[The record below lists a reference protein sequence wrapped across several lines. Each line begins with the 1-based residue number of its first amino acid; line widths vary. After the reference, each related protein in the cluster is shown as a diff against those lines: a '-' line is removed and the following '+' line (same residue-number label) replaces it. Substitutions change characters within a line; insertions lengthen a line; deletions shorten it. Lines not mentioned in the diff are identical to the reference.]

1 MKLIGSLLAAGLTM
15 AIVLV
20 IVVYSFIPSN
30 KPVEVVSV
38 EQGVAT
44 APTMQAL
51 PTLPPP
57 TADTSQLEAALAQRE
72 AAYQQQISQLEQALQ
87 ERQTTYQTQIESV
100 AGQLATVQS
109 NFTQLQSQEQA
120 LLTQVADLE
129 TTRNERLVTYQT
141 QLQQAQAQYQPRFAE
156 LQTRIN
162 ELQQQLAE
170 ANAVLGQ

>member
-15 AIVLV
+15 AIILV
-20 IVVYSFIPSN
+20 IVVYSFLPSN
-30 KPVEVVSV
+30 KPVEAVSA
-38 EQGVAT
+38 EQGAVT
-44 APTMQAL
+44 VPTMQIL

-72 AAYQQQISQLEQALQ
+72 AVYHQQISQLGQALQ
-87 ERQTTYQTQIESV
+87 ERQTTYQTQIETV
-100 AGQLATVQS
+100 AGQAAAAQGNLA
-109 NFTQLQSQEQA
+109 QLQSQEQA